1 MEKVRYET
9 GAEAVFASA
18 KIAEAKGC
26 EMTSTCLWVGVQ
38 KDDEGYFIEVETDD
52 LQYL

>member
-1 MEKVRYET
+1 MKKVRFET

-26 EMTSTCLWVGVQ
+26 DMTSTCLWVSVQ
-38 KDDEGYFIEVETDD
+38 KDENGYFIEIEEKDKE
-52 LQYL
+52 LI

>member
-1 MEKVRYET
+1 MVQIRFNT

-26 EMTSTCLWVGVQ
+26 DMTSTCLWVSV
-38 KDDEGYFIEVETDD
+38 KEDEQGYYIEIHSEDSQ
-52 LQYL
+52 LI